1 MRLEEIPAEYFRRQ
15 DESSDFQF
23 YQAPRLVAHID
34 DGAIAAL
41 GDFLRQRVPDNAD
54 VLDLMSA
61 YLTHL
66 PPDVR
71 VKCRRVAGLGMND
84 AEMAA
89 NSQLTEHVVHS
100 LNDDPTLPYLDASF
114 DVALCTVSV
123 QYLLRPAEVFAEVW
137 RVLRPGGQFIVS
149 FSNRC
154 FPTKATTLWLSTDDA
169 QHIALVQLYFEEGG
183 WGSAEAFNVSPRP
196 SRSDPLSVVVGT
208 KSTLG

>member
-34 DGAIAAL
+34 DAAIEAL
-41 GDFLRQRVPDNAD
+41 GDFFRPRVPDTAEM
-54 VLDLMSA
+54 LDLMSA

-71 VKCRRVAGLGMND
+71 AKCRRVAGLGMND

-100 LNDDPTLPYLDASF
+100 LNDNPTLPYPNASF

-123 QYLLRPAEVFAEVW
+123 QYLLHPAEVFAEVR
-137 RVLRPGGQFIVS
+137 RVLRPGGAFIVS

-154 FPTKATTLWLSTDDA
+154 FPTKATRLWGSTDDA
-169 QHIALVQLYFEEGG
+169 QHIALVQLYFEESG
-183 WGSAEAFNVSPRP
+183 WGSAEAFNLSPHP
-196 SRSDPLSVVVGT
+196 NRSDPLYAVVGT
-208 KSTLG
+208 KSA

>member
-15 DESSDFQF
+15 DESSDFHF
-23 YQAPRLVAHID
+23 YYTPRLVAHID
-34 DGAIAAL
+34 DAAIEAL
-41 GDFLRQRVPDNAD
+41 GSFLRSHVPDNAD

-71 VKCRRVAGLGMND
+71 AKCCRVAGLGMND

-100 LNDDPTLPYLDASF
+100 LNDDPTLPYPDEAF

-123 QYLLRPAEVFAEVW
+123 QYLLHPAEVFAEVR
-137 RVLRPGGQFIVS
+137 RVLRPGGTFIVS

-154 FPTKATTLWLSTDDA
+154 FPTKATRLWTSTDDA
-169 QHIALVQLYFEEGG
+169 QHVALVQLYFEEGG
-183 WGSAEAFNVSPRP
+183 WGSAEAFNLSPRP
-196 SRSDPLSVVVGT
+196 NRSDPLYAVVGT
-208 KSTLG
+208 KTP

>member
-1 MRLEEIPAEYFRRQ
+1 MRLQEIPADYFRRQ
-15 DESSDFQF
+15 DESSDFHF
-23 YQAPRLVAHID
+23 YHAPRLVAHID
-34 DGAIAAL
+34 DAAIAAL
-41 GDFLRQRVPDNAD
+41 GNFLRSRVPDNAD

-71 VKCRRVAGLGMND
+71 LKCQRVAGLGMND

-100 LNDDPTLPYLDASF
+100 LNDNPTLPYSDEEF

-123 QYLLRPAEVFAEVW
+123 QYLLHPAEVFAEVR

-154 FPTKATTLWLSTDDA
+154 FPTKATRLWGSTDDA
-169 QHIALVQLYFEEGG
+169 QHVALVQLYFEEGG
-183 WGSAEAFNVSPRP
+183 WGSAEAFNLSPRP
-196 SRSDPLSVVVGT
+196 NRSDPLYVVVGA
-208 KSTLG
+208 KDASV

>member
-34 DGAIAAL
+34 DAAIEVL
-41 GDFLRQRVPDNAD
+41 GNFFRSHVPDNAE

-71 VKCRRVAGLGMND
+71 ARCRRVAGLGMND

-100 LNDDPTLPYLDASF
+100 LNDTPTLPYQTESF

-123 QYLLRPAEVFAEVW
+123 QYLLHPAEVFAEMR
-137 RVLRPGGQFIVS
+137 RVLRPGGAFIVS

-154 FPTKATTLWLSTDDA
+154 FPTKATRLWGSTDDA
-169 QHIALVQLYFEEGG
+169 QHIALVQLYFEESG
-183 WGSAEAFNVSPRP
+183 WGSAEAFNLSPHP
-196 SRSDPLSVVVGT
+196 NRSDPLYAVVGT
-208 KSTLG
+208 KLA